1 MTIAYIGECKTFARC
16 SRFAPAICYFAWA
29 KLNHKLCDRIKSMVL
44 AVFIMRVLEVMFFVG
59 LVGSAVV
66 VLISFYEDAIE
77 LFGKD

>member
-1 MTIAYIGECKTFARC
+1 MTIAYIGECKTFT
-16 SRFAPAICYFAWA
+16 
-29 KLNHKLCDRIKSMVL
+29 CDRIKSMGL
-44 AVFIMRVLEVMFFVG
+44 AIFIMRVLEVMFFVG